1 MKMQEQFRKWF
12 RHVLKGR
19 GLSRAIRRPGMDGPL
34 GPERRSPQPLKPN
47 CSLGGLRHGWKPC
60 PFKPGCMQSNSKT
73 NVLLLVALVASA
85 FSASAQDMPMFR
97 WENFTTANGLPD
109 NHVFCVLVDGNRVWA
124 GTDNG
129 LGLYEDGAWRIF
141 RPTDGLAHQAVLSLA
156 VDKRTG
162 EVWAG
167 TMGGLSRISA
177 GRIDTF
183 TQLNSGLSNDIV
195 YGVGVQGDYVWTATA
210 AGASRFNTRTGEW
223 ALFNERNTP
232 MFEIWTYAVSPGE
245 DKVYYAV
252 WGGGVLE
259 YDQKTERW
267 KDYNKPDGENEMVL
281 MKDQGLIHEI
291 TTSVSYVDK
300 ILWVATYFGASRYD
314 GRYWHNF
321 LTKDSGLPSNFLNQ
335 IKGVDANRAWFSSDK
350 GLAYYDGINWA
361 VYRPA
366 LDTHKPEMLVR
377 DAAGK
382 VKSIQVTTAPAH
394 NYILGVDFQDNDL
407 WVATAKGLSHGI
419 RQRNAVETARA
430 LNTKVLNAKQ
440 ATQKK

>member
-1 MKMQEQFRKWF
+1 MKPT
-12 RHVLKGR
+12 LCI
-19 GLSRAIRRPGMDGPL
+19 AI
-34 GPERRSPQPLKPN
+34 
-47 CSLGGLRHGWKPC
+47 
-60 PFKPGCMQSNSKT
+60 T
-73 NVLLLVALVASA
+73 LLLTSSFVA
-85 FSASAQDMPMFR
+85 AQDMPMFH

-109 NHVFCVLVDGNRVWA
+109 NHVYCVLVDGNRVWA

-129 LGLYEDGAWRIF
+129 LALYENGIWKVF
-141 RPTDGLAHQAVLSLA
+141 RPDASAKEQSLAHQAVLSLA
-156 VDKRTG
+156 LDRRTG
-162 EVWAG
+162 DVWAG
-167 TMGGLSRISA
+167 TMGGLSRVSA

-210 AGASRFNTRTGEW
+210 AGASRLNTRTGQW
-223 ALFNERNTP
+223 SLFNARNTP
-232 MFEIWTYAVSPGE
+232 MYEIWTYAVNPTE

-267 KDYNKPDGENEMVL
+267 KDYNDPDGETEMVV

-321 LTKDSGLPSNFLNQ
+321 LTKDSGLPSNFLSQ
-335 IKGVDANRAWFSSDK
+335 VKAIDANRAWFSTDK
-350 GLAYYDGINWA
+350 GLAYYDGTNWA

-366 LDTHKPEMLVR
+366 LDTHRPEMLVR
-377 DAAGK
+377 DAAGT
-382 VKSIQVTTAPAH
+382 VKTIAVQSAPSH
-394 NYILGVDFQDNDL
+394 NYILAVDFQGDDL
-407 WVATAKGLSHGI
+407 WVATAHGLSHGI
-419 RQRNAVETARA
+419 RLKDAAAVE
-430 LNTKVLNAKQ
+430 KVLTTASR
-440 ATQKK
+440 KK